1 MKRVLLLVLTNLA
14 VVALLFVT
22 ASLLGVDRFL
32 TAQGLNLGSL
42 LVFSALIGFGGAFLS
57 LAISKWMAKM
67 STGAQVIVQ
76 PRDRTEAWLLE
87 TVARQA
93 EAAGIAMPEVAIY
106 DAPEPNAFATGPSR
120 NNALVAVS
128 TGLLHG
134 MRADEVEAVLAHEV
148 SHVANGDMVTL
159 TLIQG
164 VVNTFVI
171 AIAKVVGYVVDRAL
185 ASGNDEEYQGPGIA
199 YYVTSIAAELMLGIL
214 ASAVVMWFSRQR
226 EFRADAG
233 GASLAGRGKMI
244 AALERLRA
252 VQDQPSHLPSEM
264 AALAIK
270 GGVGEGLKRLFLS
283 HPPLEE
289 RIAALRAAPLP
300 SQLIVNE
307 RGIAR

>member
-185 ASGNDEEYQGPGIA
+185 ASGNDEEYEGPGIA

-264 AALAIK
+264 AAFAIK
-270 GGVGEGLKRLFLS
+270 GGVAEGLKRLFLS